1 MSFRKIIVGVAG
13 LLFLAGQVKAQDPM
27 GLYFME
33 TIPQTK
39 HTNPVMQPRAN
50 GFFALPNVN
59 QLFQSDLAFS
69 DVFQDVGSEWVSP
82 LSKRF
87 NYGDLYKTTGKAF
100 NINQQADVQLV
111 GLGFR
116 SERDYISVS
125 LSMKGAVAMG
135 VPSDLFRITDKGLSN
150 GSRFDFSTLRT
161 RMVTYKEINIGY
173 SREWTEN
180 LTLGINVKPL
190 FGVMGGMTD
199 ISRFDCSTLRTK
211 MVVYKVINIGYSREW
226 TADLT
231 LGHNAK
237 PLFGVMGGMSD
248 ISRFELQTSREAYNV
263 YVDRKLYTSAPLEVE
278 ESETPGDFPES
289 IEGRDMDDE
298 WGSYFSS
305 FKNPGIALDLGA
317 VYRLNDRLQLSAA
330 LTNLGF
336 IKWKEDLNSL
346 SFSGHYSFEGLEVDG
361 SNKDDLD
368 EALEAIGDSLE
379 TVIDYSTG
387 KESFSMSLVPG
398 LYVGAQYDLTRSLS
412 LGLLSRSLMQKQ
424 NFRQEFNLS
433 ANWQPYT
440 FLALNAN
447 YGYRV
452 KGGGGLGGGLSLL
465 LGPLQFFA
473 IADYLPTHYGNVNFE
488 GDEFTMFPN
497 QRELSVKLGFNL
509 IFGRHG
515 YRNRPMLTP
524 ASL

>member
-39 HTNPVMQPRAN
+39 HTNPAMQPRAN

-116 SERDYISVS
+116 SGRDYISVS

-135 VPSDLFRITDKGLSN
+135 VPSDLFRITDKGFSN

-161 RMVTYKEINIGY
+161 KMVTYKEINIGY
-173 SREWTEN
+173 SREWTED
-180 LTLGINVKPL
+180 LTLGVNVKPL

-199 ISRFDCSTLRTK
+199 ISRF
-211 MVVYKVINIGYSREW
+211 
-226 TADLT
+226 
-231 LGHNAK
+231 
-237 PLFGVMGGMSD
+237 
-248 ISRFELQTSREAYNV
+248 ELHTSREAYNV
-263 YVDRKLYTSAPLEVE
+263 YVDGKVYTSAPLEVE

-289 IEGRDMDDE
+289 IEGRDMNDE

-473 IADYLPTHYGNVNFE
+473 IADYLPTHYANVNFE

-497 QRELSVKLGFNL
+497 QRELSIKLGFNL

>member
-1 MSFRKIIVGVAG
+1 MISGHV
-13 LLFLAGQVKAQDPM
+13 LAQDPM
-27 GLYFME
+27 ALYFME
-33 TIPQTK
+33 VIPQTK
-39 HTNPVMQPRAN
+39 YTNPAMQPRAN

-59 QLFQSDLAFS
+59 ALFQSDLAFS

-87 NYGDLYKTTGKAF
+87 NYGDLYDASGQAF
-100 NINQQADVQLV
+100 NVNEQTDFQLM

-116 SERDYISVS
+116 TGRDYISVS
-125 LSMKGAVAMG
+125 LSVKGAVAMG
-135 VPSDLFRITDKGLSN
+135 VPSDLFRITDKGFPN

-161 RMVTYKEINIGY
+161 KMVTYKEINIGY
-173 SREWTEN
+173 SREWTED
-180 LTLGINVKPL
+180 LTLGVNVKPL
-190 FGVMGGMTD
+190 FGVLGGMT
-199 ISRFDCSTLRTK
+199 
-211 MVVYKVINIGYSREW
+211 
-226 TADLT
+226 
-231 LGHNAK
+231 
-237 PLFGVMGGMSD
+237 D
-248 ISRFELQTSREAYNV
+248 ISRFELQTSREVFDV
-263 YVDRKLYTSAPLEVE
+263 YVDGKVYTSAPLEIE
-278 ESETPGDFPES
+278 ENETPGDFPES

-305 FKNPGIALDLGA
+305 FKNPGIAFDFGA
-317 VYRLNDRLQLSAA
+317 VYQLNNRLELSAA

-336 IKWKEDLNSL
+336 IKWKEDLNTL
-346 SFSGHYSFEGLEVDG
+346 SFGGHYSFEGLEVDG

-368 EALEAIGDSLE
+368 EALDAIGDSLK
-379 TVIDYSTG
+379 TVIDYTTG
-387 KESFSMSLVPG
+387 EEQFSMALVPG
-398 LYVGAQYDLTRSLS
+398 LYVGAQYELTKSLS
-412 LGLLSRSLMQKQ
+412 LGVLSRSLMQKQ

-465 LGPLQFFA
+465 LGPVQFFA
-473 IADYLPTHYGNVNFE
+473 IADYLPTHYANVNFD

-497 QRELSVKLGFNL
+497 QRELSVKLGLNL

-515 YRNRPMLTP
+515 YRNRPMLAP

>member
-13 LLFLAGQVKAQDPM
+13 LLVLAGQVKAQDPM

-33 TIPQTK
+33 TIPQIK
-39 HTNPVMQPRAN
+39 HTNPAMQPRAN

-135 VPSDLFRITDKGLSN
+135 VPSDLFRITDKGFSN

-161 RMVTYKEINIGY
+161 KMVTYKEINIGY
-173 SREWTEN
+173 SREWTED

-199 ISRFDCSTLRTK
+199 ISRF
-211 MVVYKVINIGYSREW
+211 
-226 TADLT
+226 
-231 LGHNAK
+231 
-237 PLFGVMGGMSD
+237 
-248 ISRFELQTSREAYNV
+248 ELHTSREVYNV
-263 YVDRKLYTSAPLEVE
+263 YVDGKVYTSAPLEVE

-305 FKNPGIALDLGA
+305 FKNPGIALDVGA

-330 LTNLGF
+330 LSNLGF

-361 SNKDDLD
+361 SNKADLD

-379 TVIDYSTG
+379 PVIDYSTG
-387 KESFSMSLVPG
+387 NESFSMSLVPG
-398 LYVGAQYDLTRSLS
+398 LYVGAQYDLTSSLS

-424 NFRQEFNLS
+424 NF
-433 ANWQPYT
+433 T
-440 FLALNAN
+440 
-447 YGYRV
+447 
-452 KGGGGLGGGLSLL
+452 
-465 LGPLQFFA
+465 
-473 IADYLPTHYGNVNFE
+473 
-488 GDEFTMFPN
+488 
-497 QRELSVKLGFNL
+497 
-509 IFGRHG
+509 
-515 YRNRPMLTP
+515 
-524 ASL
+524 